1 MAKKIIFVICIFEL
15 YLLVLSKSADDWA
28 LGNIWERKTI
38 LDNFAII
45 MISSS
50 LAYFLTT
57 RPAKLT
63 RFSFFRLFLVTI
75 AATRRKRGVFVP
87 AVVSPSSMKRE
98 VFGGFWRF
106 EKNTESRRVQNI
118 DTFKKFQIAFF
129 VSTLSKSKP
138 PYSHLMLTHATFQN
152 I

>member
-1 MAKKIIFVICIFEL
+1 MIGPKA
-15 YLLVLSKSADDWA
+15 YLGK
-28 LGNIWERKTI
+28 E
-38 LDNFAII
+38 DNFAII

-106 EKNTESRRVQNI
+106 EKKTQRVGGCKI
-118 DTFKKFQIAFF
+118 L
-129 VSTLSKSKP
+129 TLSKNFKLLSLYLLSASLNP

>member
-1 MAKKIIFVICIFEL
+1 MIGPKA
-15 YLLVLSKSADDWA
+15 YLGK
-28 LGNIWERKTI
+28 E
-38 LDNFAII
+38 DNFAII

-152 I
+152 IWTLFLGVVGLINIWQKTRCGLLTRC

>member
-1 MAKKIIFVICIFEL
+1 MIIDNVTNLFGFFFISGKNFKPFCEISTTLQFYYQIQKVSL
-15 YLLVLSKSADDWA
+15 
-28 LGNIWERKTI
+28 RKTVVVTWQLI
-38 LDNFAII
+38 GPKAYLGKEDNFAII

-63 RFSFFRLFLVTI
+63 RFSFFILFLVTI

-106 EKNTESRRVQNI
+106 EKT
-118 DTFKKFQIAFF
+118 
-129 VSTLSKSKP
+129 
-138 PYSHLMLTHATFQN
+138 
-152 I
+152 